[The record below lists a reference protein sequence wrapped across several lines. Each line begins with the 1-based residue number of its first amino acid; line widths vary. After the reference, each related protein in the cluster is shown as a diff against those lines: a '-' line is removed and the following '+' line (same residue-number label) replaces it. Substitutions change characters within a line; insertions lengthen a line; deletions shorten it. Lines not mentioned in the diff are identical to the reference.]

1 MSVSIKIKNLSK
13 VIQGKN
19 ILDNFN
25 LDIKAGS
32 IVSIFGPNGTGKST
46 LLNIL
51 SGIDAEYEGSIEKE
65 CVGSMIKMSYIFQN
79 YRDTL
84 LHWRSGK
91 DNIVLP
97 LEIKENKNI
106 EELIAEVEK
115 KLKLKVDLAKYPYQC
130 SGGQQQMISF
140 MRALITKPN
149 LLLID
154 EPFSALDYENNLFL
168 RDCLIEYYVKY
179 RPTIILITHSVE
191 EAVHLSHKIV
201 VLSKSPTH
209 VHEVID
215 NNKPHPRSMEYIA
228 SPYFDELKN
237 KLVKSFSSVIKK

>member
-1 MSVSIKIKNLSK
+1 MSVAIRITNLCK
-13 VIQGKN
+13 TIQGKN
-19 ILDNFN
+19 ILADFN
-25 LDIKAGS
+25 LDIKPGS

-51 SGIDAEYEGSIEKE
+51 SGVDVEYEGSIEKE
-65 CVGSMIKMSYIFQN
+65 CAGSAIKMSYIFQN

-84 LHWRSGK
+84 LHWRTGK
-91 DNIVLP
+91 DNIALP
-97 LEIKENKNI
+97 LEIKNSRNI

-115 KLKLKVDLAKYPYQC
+115 KLKLKVDLTKYPYQC

-179 RPTIILITHSVE
+179 KPTIIIITHSVE
-191 EAVHLSHKIV
+191 EAVHLSHHMV
-201 VLSKSPTH
+201 VLSKVPTH
-209 VHEVID
+209 VHQIID
-215 NNKPHPRSMEYIA
+215 NNKPHPRPMDYIT

-237 KLVKSFSSVIKK
+237 RLVKSFASVIKK

>member
-19 ILDNFN
+19 ILADFN

-51 SGIDAEYEGSIEKE
+51 SGVDVDYKGIIEKE
-65 CVGSMIKMSYIFQN
+65 CVGGTVKMSYVFQN

-84 LHWRSGK
+84 LNWRNGK
-91 DNIVLP
+91 DNIALP
-97 LEIKENKNI
+97 LEIKENNNI
-106 EELIAEVEK
+106 EELVADVEK
-115 KLKLKVDLAKYPYQC
+115 RLKLKVDLNKYPYQC

-140 MRALITKPN
+140 MRALVTKPN

-179 RPTIILITHSVE
+179 KPTIILITHSVE
-191 EAVHLSHKIV
+191 EAVHLSHQII
-201 VLSKSPTH
+201 VLSKAPTH
-209 VHEVID
+209 VHEIIE
-215 NNKPHPRSMEYIA
+215 NKKPHPRSMDYIA

-237 KLVKSFSSVIKK
+237 KLVKSFGSIIKK